1 MRSQA
6 VYLMVHDKDTNEV
19 NSYGANIVGSQ
30 LAFLKH
36 PVRYT
41 YVRPG
46 ISSYIAGKN
55 SVF

>member
-1 MRSQA
+1 MRSQ
-6 VYLMVHDKDTNEV
+6 VLYLMVHDKDTNEV